1 MSRVGSVIRSKRK
14 LKLGING
21 FGRIGRL
28 AFRAAYERPEEF
40 EVVWVNDLTDD
51 PTLEYLLQYD
61 TVHGRFQG
69 KLDPGGLGEFFIDG
83 RRVHVTSEKDPSKI
97 GWGERDVDVVLEC
110 CGVFRNKQAC
120 AGHLESGAK
129 KVIISAPAKGGE
141 VDATIVIGVNHD
153 DLKPEHTVISNASCT
168 TNALAPLAKV
178 LHDTFGIKRGLMTTI
193 HAFTNDQRLLDLP
206 HKAYRRARAAPN
218 NIVPTTTGAA
228 KAVGLVL
235 PALAG
240 KLSGISVR
248 VPVPDGSL
256 VDLVVELDK
265 NADAA
270 AINAALKAASEGALQ
285 GVLGYTEHEIVS
297 SDIVGEPESSIFDS
311 LSTEV
316 MDGNFAKVLTWYDNE
331 WGYSNR
337 MLDLTAH
344 MGNLSA

>member
-1 MSRVGSVIRSKRK
+1 MARVGSVIRSKRK

-61 TVHGRFQG
+61 TVHGRFKGQ
-69 KLDPGGLGEFFIDG
+69 LEPGGLGEFFIDG
-83 RRVHVTSEKDPSKI
+83 RRVHVTSERDPAKI
-97 GWGERDVDVVLEC
+97 GWGERDVDIVLEC
-110 CGVFRNKQAC
+110 CGVFRNKPAC
-120 AGHLESGAK
+120 AGHLEAGAK
-129 KVIISAPAKGGE
+129 KVIISAPAKGE
-141 VDATIVIGVNHD
+141 VDATLVVGVNHEQ
-153 DLKPEHTVISNASCT
+153 LQPEHTVISNASCT

-178 LHDTFGIKRGLMTTI
+178 IDAEFGIKRGLMTTI

-206 HKAYRRARAAPN
+206 HKAFRRARAAPN

-228 KAVGLVL
+228 AAVGLVL
-235 PALAG
+235 PQLKG
-240 KLSGISVR
+240 KLNGISVR

-256 VDLVVELDK
+256 VDLVVELNK

-270 AINAALKAASEGALQ
+270 AINAALKAASEGELQ
-285 GVLGYTEHEIVS
+285 GILGYSQHEIVS
-297 SDIVGEPESSIFDS
+297 SDIVGEPESSIVDS
-311 LSTEV
+311 LSTDV
-316 MDGNFAKVLTWYDNE
+316 LDGNFVKLLTWYDNE

-344 MGNLSA
+344 VGNLSL